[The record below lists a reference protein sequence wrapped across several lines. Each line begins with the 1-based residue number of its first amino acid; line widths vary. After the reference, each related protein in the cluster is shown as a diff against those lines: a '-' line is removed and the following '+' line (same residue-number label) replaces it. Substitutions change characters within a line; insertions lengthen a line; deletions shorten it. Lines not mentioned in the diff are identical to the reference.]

1 MIELTFLK
9 ELMLIRQ
16 ANQKS
21 AIIATNGIFF
31 TIYIFKF
38 QPDVCDRCHDVLMMF
53 MNLSDIGILNTHS
66 VDYRCIITGI
76 SKSEAIN
83 VRQNINLTENGTL
96 PNMKKWCVKTDE
108 ELIMFGDIEI

>member
-9 ELMLIRQ
+9 ELMLIIQ

-21 AIIATNGIFF
+21 AIIVTNGIFF

-38 QPDVCDRCHDVLMMF
+38 QPDVCDWCHDVLMMF

-96 PNMKKWCVKTDE
+96 PNMKK
-108 ELIMFGDIEI
+108 